1 MTQIYRHFSGDGTLL
16 YVGISSSVSW
26 RLLAHSRSAGWW
38 KDVRTVTISAPF
50 ITRAEALAA
59 EAEAIRTEL
68 SKFNQ
73 QHHPDPVKPPVAAG
87 NLGKDLLKRLRAGQ
101 RAGGAVKPDFETRVS
116 EALATLKPSSNEEEV

>member
-26 RLLAHSRSAGWW
+26 RLLAHQRNAGWW

-59 EAEAIRTEL
+59 EAEAIRIEL
-68 SKFNQ
+68 PKFNQ
-73 QHHPDPVKPPVAAG
+73 QHHPDPVKPPIAAA
-87 NLGKDLLKRLRAGQ
+87 NLGKDLLKRLKARQ
-101 RAGGAVKPDFETRVS
+101 RAGDVVKPDFETRVS
-116 EALATLKPSSNEEEV
+116 EALAMLKPLPDRE